1 MERYEIETFLTLA
14 KELNFTRTA
23 ERLLVSP
30 GRVSQMIKKLERR
43 LGGALFERSSH
54 HVALTPVGRQWYAE
68 LQPARQQMQ
77 RAIDN
82 AAAAFAGISGALR
95 VGFTTPWSGALI
107 MQAAKAFNSRHP
119 RCTVELHAVTYNAA
133 IATLQGE
140 DVDLVVAA
148 LPIDD
153 PTITVGPLVF
163 SDTRALAVPAHH
175 PLAARET
182 VSLEDLA
189 VLPLITAAGIPRA
202 WREAHFPRRT
212 PQGHPIRHE
221 ATAAGWQEI
230 LSLVGAGQG
239 ATVATVCAGR
249 YHGRPDVVYVPFD
262 GAPLVDYA
270 LMWCGAGDTV
280 GFRKFVQTVV
290 EFAPHTAGRSADQ
303 HSAPS

>member
-30 GRVSQMIKKLERR
+30 GRVSQTIKKLERR

-54 HVALTPVGRQWYAE
+54 HVALTPVGRQLYAE
-68 LQPARQQMQ
+68 LQPAHQQMQ

-82 AAAAFAGISGALR
+82 AAAAFVGISGALR

-107 MQAAKAFNSRHP
+107 MRAAEAFNSRHP
-119 RCTVELHAVTYNAA
+119 RCTVEPHAVTYNAA

-148 LPIDD
+148 LPIED
-153 PTITVGPLVF
+153 PAIIVGPLVF
-163 SDTRALAVPAHH
+163 SDIRALAVPADH
-175 PLAARET
+175 PLAARKT

-189 VLPLITAAGIPRA
+189 VLPLITAAGIPPA

-212 PQGHPIRHE
+212 PQGHPIRHG
-221 ATAAGWQEI
+221 AAAAGWQEI

-239 ATVATVCAGR
+239 ATVTTVCAGR

-270 LMWCGAGDTV
+270 LMWRGAGDTV
-280 GFRKFVQTVV
+280 GLRNFVRTVV
-290 EFAPHTAGRSADQ
+290 EFAPHTAGRSVDR